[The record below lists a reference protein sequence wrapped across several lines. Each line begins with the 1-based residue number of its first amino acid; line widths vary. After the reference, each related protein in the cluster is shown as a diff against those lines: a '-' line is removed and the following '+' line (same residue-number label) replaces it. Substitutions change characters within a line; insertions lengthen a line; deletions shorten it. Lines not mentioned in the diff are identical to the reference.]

1 MAYIEYIACDKCG
14 ADMLLSVDRSFGI
27 TFARSYARK
36 NGWQVGKNGWIC
48 PKCQRRVKDGE
59 RKKAD

>member
-14 ADMLLSVDRSFGI
+14 CDILISIDKSSGI

-48 PKCQRRVKDGE
+48 PKCQRRRNYDAVK
-59 RKKAD
+59 